1 MLNNLK
7 IAVRLVLA
15 LIIPL
20 VAVVVYSGLALSEK
34 NRQAD
39 EMEQVEEL
47 ARLAPAISALVHEL
61 QKERGTSAGF
71 VGSKGEK
78 FKDRLPEQRK
88 LTDGKQAELTAALAR
103 FPAADF
109 GTGFKSKLD
118 AADAA
123 VKGLADKRAAISNLS
138 LSLGEATG
146 YYTGTIA
153 KLLAVIEEMAVVS
166 RDARVT
172 KAILAYVQLL
182 HGKERAGQERATASG
197 GFGAKKFEPPLHRA
211 FTQLIARQEVFF
223 DTFTKNA
230 EPELRQA
237 FETAMGDAAVK
248 DVDRM
253 RAVALDAPFTNDLGG
268 IEAPVWFDTITR
280 KIDLLKQV
288 EDAASAALVTMA
300 KKGHDATVS
309 ALSAYLVITGAV
321 LSLGIVLVWV
331 IARGITR
338 PLAEMTVDMTKL
350 AEGDKTIPINGLDRT
365 DEIGAMARA
374 VEVFKKGLIRADQLD
389 EERRQAEWTKDKRA
403 RVIDNLLREFNE
415 EVSDALAGMASTAT
429 ELEATSRSLSSTAED
444 ASAQASAVAA
454 GIEETAVN
462 MRTAAGSVE
471 QLVHSGEDISRKV
484 RDSVRIS
491 EEASAEARRTTQL
504 IDGLASAV
512 DKIGAVVALINDIA
526 AQTNLLALNA
536 TIEAARAGEAGKG
549 FAVVANE
556 VKHLANQTA
565 KATDE
570 IAGQISTVQKV
581 TGDAVSAI
589 TAITNVIEQV
599 HEVATGIADAVRG
612 QDAAT
617 GEIAAN
623 VQQVATATGEIS
635 SNVTGVNSAAEET
648 KHASAEVLQT
658 AQDVS
663 ERATKLRD
671 RVDTFL
677 TSIRAS

>member
-1 MLNNLK
+1 
-7 IAVRLVLA
+7 
-15 LIIPL
+15 
-20 VAVVVYSGLALSEK
+20 
-34 NRQAD
+34 
-39 EMEQVEEL
+39 
-47 ARLAPAISALVHEL
+47 
-61 QKERGTSAGF
+61 
-71 VGSKGEK
+71 
-78 FKDRLPEQRK
+78 
-88 LTDGKQAELTAALAR
+88 
-103 FPAADF
+103 
-109 GTGFKSKLD
+109 
-118 AADAA
+118 
-123 VKGLADKRAAISNLS
+123 
-138 LSLGEATG
+138 
-146 YYTGTIA
+146 
-153 KLLAVIEEMAVVS
+153 
-166 RDARVT
+166 
-172 KAILAYVQLL
+172 
-182 HGKERAGQERATASG
+182 
-197 GFGAKKFEPPLHRA
+197 
-211 FTQLIARQEVFF
+211 
-223 DTFTKNA
+223 
-230 EPELRQA
+230 
-237 FETAMGDAAVK
+237 
-248 DVDRM
+248 
-253 RAVALDAPFTNDLGG
+253 
-268 IEAPVWFDTITR
+268 
-280 KIDLLKQV
+280 
-288 EDAASAALVTMA
+288 
-300 KKGHDATVS
+300 
-309 ALSAYLVITGAV
+309 
-321 LSLGIVLVWV
+321 
-331 IARGITR
+331 
-338 PLAEMTVDMTKL
+338 
-350 AEGDKTIPINGLDRT
+350 
-365 DEIGAMARA
+365 
-374 VEVFKKGLIRADQLD
+374 
-389 EERRQAEWTKDKRA
+389 
-403 RVIDNLLREFNE
+403 
-415 EVSDALAGMASTAT
+415 
-429 ELEATSRSLSSTAED
+429 
-444 ASAQASAVAA
+444 
-454 GIEETAVN
+454 
-462 MRTAAGSVE
+462 
-471 QLVHSGEDISRKV
+471 VHSGEDISRKV